1 MFSFSAARVM
11 FSSWATTTKYF
22 KLRKSIYGSLLTI
35 RERYDKPKG
44 FGISQMQKSVLLYN
58 RPKGKDKNKKEEKT
72 MKKVEKFLEGL
83 YESYLH
89 R

>member
-1 MFSFSAARVM
+1 M
-11 FSSWATTTKYF
+11 K
-22 KLRKSIYGSLLTI
+22 
-35 RERYDKPKG
+35 
-44 FGISQMQKSVLLYN
+44 KSVLLYN

-89 R
+89 C

>member
-1 MFSFSAARVM
+1 MINPKDSVFHKCKKACYYTNVP
-11 FSSWATTTKYF
+11 
-22 KLRKSIYGSLLTI
+22 
-35 RERYDKPKG
+35 RERT
-44 FGISQMQKSVLLYN
+44 
-58 RPKGKDKNKKEEKT
+58 KNKREERT

>member
-22 KLRKSIYGSLLTI
+22 KLRKSIYEELLTI
-35 RERYDKPKG
+35 WKKYDRPNKSS
-44 FGISQMQKSVLLYN
+44 ISQTQKSVLLYN

>member
-1 MFSFSAARVM
+1 
-11 FSSWATTTKYF
+11 
-22 KLRKSIYGSLLTI
+22 
-35 RERYDKPKG
+35 
-44 FGISQMQKSVLLYN
+44 MQKSVLLYN
-58 RPKGKDKNKKEEKT
+58 RPKGKDKNKKEEKP

>member
-1 MFSFSAARVM
+1 MK
-11 FSSWATTTKYF
+11 SS
-22 KLRKSIYGSLLTI
+22 LPYGKNMIDRINQVFHKVKKACYYTVVP
-35 RERYDKPKG
+35 RERT
-44 FGISQMQKSVLLYN
+44 
-58 RPKGKDKNKKEEKT
+58 KNKRGEKA